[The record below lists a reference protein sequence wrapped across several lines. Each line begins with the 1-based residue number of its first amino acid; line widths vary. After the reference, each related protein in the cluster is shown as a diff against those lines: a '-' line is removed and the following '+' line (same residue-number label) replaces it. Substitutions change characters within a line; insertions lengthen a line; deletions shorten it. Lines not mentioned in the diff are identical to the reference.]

1 MVLVLADTV
10 VPVVELEVTVV
21 QVPEVVQV
29 PVVELEDMVVQ
40 APVVELEVM
49 VV

>member
-10 VPVVELEVTVV
+10 VPVLELEVTVV
-21 QVPEVVQV
+21 QVPEVVQ
-29 PVVELEDMVVQ
+29 

-49 VV
+49 VA